1 MIARSQI
8 FYDMFSDN
16 NFKESKSNM
25 VEIGDYPPEDFFV
38 FLLYLYS
45 ESLYLDLDIALDL
58 LKGADMYAVFNLKNK
73 LENILSS
80 KLEIDN
86 AAKIFK
92 YSSFYNH
99 EKLKRIALAFIND
112 NYKQVIDTQEFEDL
126 PREFM
131 LEIIRFC
138 KSK

>member
-1 MIARSQI
+1 M
-8 FYDMFSDN
+8 N
-16 NFKESKSNM
+16 LETE
-25 VEIGDYPPEDFFV
+25 V
-38 FLLYLYS
+38 
-45 ESLYLDLDIALDL
+45 ALEL

-80 KLEIDN
+80 KLEIEN
-86 AAKIFK
+86 SAKIFK

-99 EKLKRIALAFIND
+99 EKLKKVALAFIND
-112 NYKQVIDTQEFEDL
+112 NYKSIIDTQEFEEL

-131 LEIIRFC
+131 LEVIRFC

>member
-1 MIARSQI
+1 MVSRSQI

-16 NFKESKSNM
+16 NFIESKSQSLSID
-25 VEIGDYPPEDFFV
+25 EYPAEDFFV

-45 ESLYLDLDIALDL
+45 DVLSLDIDISLEL
-58 LKGADMYAVFNLKNK
+58 LKGADMYAVFNLKNRI
-73 LENILSS
+73 ENLLSS

-86 AAKIFK
+86 ASKILK
-92 YSSFYNH
+92 YASFYNH
-99 EKLKRIALAFIND
+99 EKLKKVSLAFIND
-112 NYKQVIDTQEFEDL
+112 NYKQVIDTQEFENL
-126 PREFM
+126 PQEFL